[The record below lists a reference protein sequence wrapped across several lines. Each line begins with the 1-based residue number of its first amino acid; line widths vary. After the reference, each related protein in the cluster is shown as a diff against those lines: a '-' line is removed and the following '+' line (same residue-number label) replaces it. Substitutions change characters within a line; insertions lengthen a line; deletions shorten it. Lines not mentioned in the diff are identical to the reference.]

1 VPPLLGL
8 ANIVV
13 ELTQGFRPGLTSF
26 AATALRYRE
35 AMIFQAYRIPFN
47 IPNLIIHVK
56 LAPGVIAQANA
67 GHPPRKMKHVC
78 PSRTMSKI
86 CIFVIESLPAIR
98 YAQAAHTGGSLVIF
112 EIQAAIGF

>member
-1 VPPLLGL
+1 MPPLLGL

-67 GHPPRKMKHVC
+67 GRPVVKNETRLSQPHYVKNLHLRD
-78 PSRTMSKI
+78 
-86 CIFVIESLPAIR
+86 
-98 YAQAAHTGGSLVIF
+98 
-112 EIQAAIGF
+112 